1 MERAEPK
8 ADLVEIGV
16 AASTVDESN
25 LQVTASE
32 EKPPEAAL
40 QLEAQ
45 KSYLI
50 NKLNFLNF
58 QNGTI
63 HVNFEHTRYNRR
75 VSCKA
80 HPQPCSGDILEC
92 VWAEPES
99 VRHILDSYRFVSFFV
114 ADGPNALLVKPRM
127 NWMDAKGIRFELPE
141 KCIEVCNRRQ
151 GRHACDDIP
160 VQLIQNSMLFQ
171 GRLLEFSTTSFLV
184 QLSAEPPQTFQ
195 CIDADLPVN
204 LIIPMGPEMIYSGN
218 FSILKQGNGKANRKF
233 VLEPQNTGIHR
244 YGSKKYRSKR
254 LKLVPSPNIIFRHP
268 LTRQVVNLK
277 VEDLSGSGLSV
288 VEGIGSSL
296 LLPGLMLPEVELSF
310 ADSLHIRFKAQ
321 VLYRKVS
328 PGGSD
333 AAEAVSGLAILDMD
347 SNEHLKL
354 LALLHQAENANSYIS
369 SRVEMNAL
377 WDFFFETGFIY
388 PKKYAFIQANKEKI
402 KDTYF
407 KLYTQKPTIARHFI
421 YQDKGCIL
429 AHMGMVRLYENSWLI
444 HHHAARK
451 RASVRAGLTVLN
463 QIGCF
468 TYDSHRLYSLHMKY
482 LLCYFR
488 PENHFPNSVFGGFA
502 RYAKDSQCCSLD
514 DFVYYHNDTHGVEA
528 RELEPGWTIAPSRP
542 EDIQELNTWYEHTS
556 GGLMMDAL
564 DLDAQSFQMEG
575 LAEEYRRHGFKK
587 ERLVLSLR
595 QGERLKAVLMAHISD
610 IGLNLSD
617 LTNCIKVFILDAED
631 LDQELLRRVLVS
643 VFATNHLPQD
653 MPVLLTPT
661 GFAEQR
667 GIRFE
672 KIYSLWILN
681 TRYSDQY
688 FGFIE
693 RIFRLAKERPGPK
706 DACSGNDCRR

>member
-1 MERAEPK
+1 MERADTK
-8 ADLVEIGV
+8 ADRADIDG
-16 AASTVDESN
+16 AASTVDEPGW
-25 LQVTASE
+25 LVT
-32 EKPPEAAL
+32 PPEAGPPETAL
-40 QLEAQ
+40 PLEAQ

-63 HVNFEHTRYNRR
+63 HVNFEHARYDRS

-80 HPQPCSGDILEC
+80 RPLPCSGDILEC
-92 VWAEPES
+92 VWEEPDS

-127 NWMDAKGIRFELPE
+127 NWMDAKGIRFELPD
-141 KCIEVCNRRQ
+141 KCVEVCNRRQ

-184 QLSAEPPQTFQ
+184 QLSIAPPQTFQ

-204 LIIPMGPEMIYSGN
+204 LIIPKGSEMIYSGN
-218 FSILKQGNGKANRKF
+218 FTILKQGSGQANRKF
-233 VLEPQNTGIHR
+233 VLEPQNKGIHR

-268 LTRQVVNLK
+268 LTRQMVNLK

-328 PGGSD
+328 PGVGRAGD
-333 AAEAVSGLAILDMD
+333 AISGLAILDMEG
-347 SNEHLKL
+347 NEHLKL
-354 LALLHQAENANSYIS
+354 LALLHQAENQNSYIS

-402 KDTYF
+402 KDIYF

-463 QIGCF
+463 QIGGF

-502 RYAKDSQCCSLD
+502 RYAKDRQCCSLD
-514 DFVYYHNDTHGVEA
+514 DFVYYHNDPSRGDAHG
-528 RELEPGWTIAPSRP
+528 LEPDWTIAPSRP
-542 EDIQELNTWYEHTS
+542 EDIQELNTWYEHSS
-556 GGLMMDAL
+556 GGLMMEAL
-564 DLDAQSFQMEG
+564 DLDPQAYQVEG

-587 ERLVLSLR
+587 ERLVISLR
-595 QGERLKAVLMAHISD
+595 HGQRLKAVLVAHISD

-617 LTNCIKVFILDAED
+617 LTNCIKVFVLDDED
-631 LDQELLRRVLVS
+631 LDPELLRRVLIK
-643 VFATNHLPQD
+643 VFAANHLPPD
-653 MPVLLTPT
+653 MPVLLAPA
-661 GFAEQR
+661 GFAERR

-693 RIFRLAKERPGPK
+693 RIFRLAKDRSVPK
-706 DACSGNDCRR
+706 DACSGNDNR

>member
-1 MERAEPK
+1 MERAGRTTSDLANIDGGAPM
-8 ADLVEIGV
+8 ADQPVLAVTM
-16 AASTVDESN
+16 AA
-25 LQVTASE
+25 A
-32 EKPPEAAL
+32 EAT
-40 QLEAQ
+40 EAYRPAEVK

-63 HVNFEHTRYNRR
+63 HVSFEHARYNRG

-80 HPQPCSGDILEC
+80 RPLPCSGDLLDC
-92 VWAEPES
+92 HWAEPEKI
-99 VRHILDSYRFVSFFV
+99 RHILDSYRFVSFFV
-114 ADGPNALLVKPRM
+114 ADGPNALLVKPRHH
-127 NWMDAKGIRFELPE
+127 WMDEKGIRFELPDTCLE
-141 KCIEVCNRRQ
+141 ICNRRE

-184 QLSAEPPQTFQ
+184 QLSIEPPQTFQ
-195 CIDADLPVN
+195 CLDPQLPVN
-204 LIIPMGPEMIYSGN
+204 LIIPRGPEMLYGGI
-218 FSILKQGNGKANRKF
+218 FSILKQGNGKTQRKF
-233 VLEPQNTGIHR
+233 VLEPQTSGIHR

-268 LTRQVVNLK
+268 LTRQMVNLK
-277 VEDLSGSGLSV
+277 VQDLSGSGLSV
-288 VEGIGSSL
+288 VEGIHSSL
-296 LLPGLMLPEVELSF
+296 LLPGLILPEVELSF

-328 PGGSD
+328 AAGSRVG
-333 AAEAVSGLAILDMD
+333 EAVSGLAILDMD
-347 SNEHLKL
+347 GNEHLKL
-354 LALLHQAENANSYIS
+354 LALLHQAENQNSYIS

-402 KDTYF
+402 KEVYF

-421 YQDKGCIL
+421 YQDKGRIL

-463 QIGCF
+463 QIGGF

-482 LLCYFR
+482 LMCYFR
-488 PENHFPNSVFGGFA
+488 PDNHFPNSIFGGFA
-502 RYAKDSQCCSLD
+502 RHARDPQCCSLD
-514 DFVYYHNDTHGVEA
+514 EFVYFHHNQ
-528 RELEPGWTIAPSRP
+528 PGGADPGPDPDWTIAPSRP

-556 GGLMMDAL
+556 GGLMMEAL
-564 DLDAQSFQMEG
+564 DLDTQAYRSEG
-575 LAEEYRRHGFKK
+575 LAEEYRRHGFRK

-595 QGERLKAVLMAHISD
+595 EGERLKAVLVAHISD

-617 LTNCIKVFILDAED
+617 LTNCIKVFVLDGEGFD
-631 LDQELLRRVLVS
+631 GELLRRVLAK
-643 VFATNHLPQD
+643 VFSAHRLPLD
-653 MPVLLTPT
+653 MPVLLTPA
-661 GFAEQR
+661 GLAEQR

-672 KIYSLWILN
+672 KVYALWILN
-681 TRYSDQY
+681 TRFSDQY

-693 RIFRLAKERPGPK
+693 RIFRLARERSVPK
-706 DACSGNDCRR
+706 DA